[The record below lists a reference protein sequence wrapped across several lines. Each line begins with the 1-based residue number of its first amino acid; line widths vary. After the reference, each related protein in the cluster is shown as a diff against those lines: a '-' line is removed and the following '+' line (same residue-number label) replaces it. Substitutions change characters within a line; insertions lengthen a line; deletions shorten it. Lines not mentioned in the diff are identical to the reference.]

1 MPRRA
6 AAVIPS
12 VIVLLL
18 SGCAIDRP
26 DASNLG
32 RYCAPENAYRLG
44 SQSRAYFGVCPK
56 EAEPAF
62 LAALERGRG
71 YRANPPQV
79 QPYYERMEQT
89 ERQLLAATSEPERE
103 KLRERLR
110 DIEWWAIHIV
120 TSPGTYSGGSSR
132 D

>member
-1 MPRRA
+1 MASR
-6 AAVIPS
+6 VIPS
-12 VIVLLL
+12 VIALLL
-18 SGCAIDRP
+18 AGCAIDRP

-62 LAALERGRG
+62 LASLRRGRAIAP
-71 YRANPPQV
+71 RPPQV
-79 QPYYERMEQT
+79 MPYYERMDQLEK
-89 ERQLLAATSEPERE
+89 QLLAASTEAERNQV
-103 KLRERLR
+103 RERLR
-110 DIEWWAIHIV
+110 DAEWWAIHIV
-120 TSPGTYSGGSSR
+120 TSPGTYSGGGTSR